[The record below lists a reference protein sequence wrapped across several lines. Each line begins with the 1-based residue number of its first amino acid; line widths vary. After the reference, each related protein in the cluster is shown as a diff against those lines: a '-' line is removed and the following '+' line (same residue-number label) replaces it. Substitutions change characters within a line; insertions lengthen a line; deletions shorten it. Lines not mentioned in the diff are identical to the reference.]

1 MKWFAAAVLLMM
13 LSTANVLVAQKT
25 DPWIHA
31 DKILGDLQ
39 GSMIFQVWQYDSCTV
54 RQKYIIPFAASKA
67 GFLQMA
73 QATWKCD
80 VSEIPA
86 DKDGSVVIKAHF
98 RLEKRSMPGSAVA
111 VTFDFARWSTKNYV
125 MIPAI
130 IYNGNRFRALPGG
143 YMPAYPVD
151 MYYNRNNPLALSDN
165 PRLALAPGEP
175 SKIDLSTSSASTPA
189 MTFFSPSSHLGFV
202 VLTEQQTRLGN
213 SGMIVEE
220 SPDRSKASFAI
231 TAPAVRGNI
240 PGFGGFFKSDDSAP
254 TWHEGDEVTIRF
266 AIHVFPVNDIPSFLL
281 RCMDLRK
288 SFTGENHPRNI
299 TPMSAILD
307 FTRFQTDH
315 YRWDD
320 AYGCYVPETPWNGF
334 GYKRVFQIG
343 WVGGIMNTFSMV
355 CLNDSLHRARV
366 GKTFDFVTNS
376 MQGKSG
382 YFYGIY
388 GTDTV
393 QAELKREIPKE
404 IAAQH
409 PNTKPAMVRKN
420 GDVLL
425 WLMKQ
430 FMVLKEQGNQSFIQ
444 PHWERAAQGLAQA
457 FVNTWNKEGELG
469 QYVDPA
475 NGQIII
481 FNSTAA
487 AIVPAGLAI
496 ASEYF
501 HQPEFLKAAID
512 IADFYYKRD
521 IVSLGLTAGFSG
533 DISQDPDGDSAFG
546 LLESFMALYRATHDP
561 AWLDKAE
568 VAAALGATWT
578 LSYDFAFPPN
588 SDLAKLKVH
597 AAGAVWASAQ
607 NKHAAPGICTASGDY
622 LFKLYR
628 ATGKRTYA
636 ELLRDIQHAHTEMVE
651 TPGRPTISVGS
662 GDPWTTEQ
670 RVNSFGCSM
679 ERLQVTDSEGK
690 LGTGRLARN
699 TSNGWTELNGMLM
712 ALEIPGVYLQLDRDE
727 MYVFDHIEVKTL
739 KRSKDGVKL
748 EIRNPTRFDA
758 KVSVFAETSADAKK
772 PLDYPAFLKWQ
783 KVNVRAGETRTVNID
798 SNGRLK

>member
-1 MKWFAAAVLLMM
+1 MKWSAAAVLLMM
-13 LSTANVLVAQKT
+13 LSTANILVAQKT

-31 DKILGDLQ
+31 DKILRALQ
-39 GSMIFQVWQYDSCTV
+39 GSMTFQVWEYDSCAI
-54 RQKYIIPFAASKA
+54 RQKYTIPFAPPNT
-67 GFLQMA
+67 GLLQIA
-73 QATWKCD
+73 HATWKCD
-80 VSEIPA
+80 VSEKPA
-86 DKDGSVVIKAHF
+86 NNDGSVVIEAKF
-98 RLEKRSMPGSAVA
+98 RLEKGSMPSSAVA
-111 VTFDFARWSTKNYV
+111 VTFDFAGWSTKNYV

-130 IYNGNRFRALPGG
+130 VYNGNRFRALPGG

-151 MYYNRNNPLALSDN
+151 MYYNRNSPLALSDN
-165 PRLALAPGEP
+165 PRLALTPGEP

-202 VLTEQQTRLGN
+202 VLTDQQTRLGN
-213 SGMIVEE
+213 SGIIVEE

-231 TAPAVRGNI
+231 TAPAVRRNI
-240 PGFGGFFKSDDSAP
+240 PGFGGFIKSDDSAP

-266 AIHVFPVNDIPSFLL
+266 AIDVFPVNDIPSFLL

-315 YRWDD
+315 CRWDD

-343 WVGGIMNTFSMV
+343 WVGGMMNTFPMI
-355 CLNDSLHRARV
+355 CLNDSMHLART

-388 GTDTV
+388 GSDTV

-404 IAAQH
+404 IDAQY
-409 PNTKPAMVRKN
+409 PNAKPAMVRKN

-444 PHWERAAQGLAQA
+444 PRWERAAQRLAQA

-475 NGQIII
+475 DGQIVI

-512 IADFYYKRD
+512 IANFYYKRD

-533 DISQDPDGDSAFG
+533 DISQDPDGDSAYG
-546 LLESFMALYRATHDP
+546 LLESFMALYWATHDP
-561 AWLDKAE
+561 SWLAKAE
-568 VAAALGATWT
+568 VGASLGATWT
-578 LSYDFAFPPN
+578 LSYDFVFPPN
-588 SDLAKLKVH
+588 SDLAMLQVH

-662 GDPWTTEQ
+662 GDPWSTEE
-670 RVNSFGCSM
+670 RVNSYGCSM

-727 MYVFDHIEVKTL
+727 MYVFDHMEVKTL

-748 EIRNPTRFDA
+748 EIKNPTRFDA
-758 KVSVFAETSADAKK
+758 RVSVFAETSADAKK

-783 KVNVRAGETRTVNID
+783 KVSIRAGETRTVTID